1 MTLFN
6 NNKVFALT
14 IIGLFLFASTFA
26 HPIDD
31 YYKTY
36 KNDSGMEAKTVPPK
50 LASLFIDEE
59 YPEAIDVLQAMS
71 TLKYLNFYGDQSV
84 IEKYAMD
91 AIGAKGDYKE
101 LLHEVD
107 GSRTVNVYGIKKKGK
122 VRKII
127 AVVRT
132 KSQFLLLIGKGKLT
146 KKHIASLPA
155 LSKEIQ

>member
-1 MTLFN
+1 MTVFN
-6 NNKVFALT
+6 NNKARALT
-14 IIGLFLFASTFA
+14 IIGLLFCASLFG
-26 HPIDD
+26 HPIDE

-36 KNDSGMEAKTVPPK
+36 KNDSGMESKTVPPK
-50 LASLFIDEE
+50 LASLMVDED
-59 YPEAIDVLQAMS
+59 YPEAIEVLRAMS
-71 TLKYLNFYGDQSV
+71 ALKYLNYYGDKAD
-84 IEKYAMD
+84 IEKYASK

-101 LLHEVD
+101 LLNDVD
-107 GSRTVNVYGIKKKGK
+107 GSRTVNVYGVKKKGK

-127 AVVRT
+127 AVVQT

>member
-6 NNKVFALT
+6 NKKVFAFT
-14 IIGLFLFASTFA
+14 IIILLFLASSFS

-36 KNDSGMEAKTVPPK
+36 KDDIGMESKSVPPK
-50 LASLFIDEE
+50 LASLFIDED
-59 YPEAIDVLQAMS
+59 YPEAIEVLQAMS
-71 TLKYLNFYGDQSV
+71 ALKYLNFYGDQTV
-84 IEKYAMD
+84 VDNYAAK
-91 AIGAKGDYKE
+91 AINAKGDYTQ

-107 GSRTVNVYGIKKKGK
+107 GSRTVNVYGVKKKGK

-127 AVVRT
+127 AVVKT

-146 KKHIASLPA
+146 KKHIAALPA